1 MPWSFD
7 HYVLKFQNAANA
19 NYMNYTVLA
28 PPLGGANSAPQTLQ
42 NGCSG
47 LYRTYLLFGP
57 PGSGKGTQGKALGS
71 VPRFFHCACG
81 EVFRSID
88 TRTQLGQAF
97 IYYSGRGELV
107 PDELSLELW
116 RESIVG
122 AVETHRFKPELD
134 TLVLDGIPRNLKQA
148 KLMTSRIDVLKIFHL
163 ACPDRSELVK
173 RLKKRALK
181 DNRLD
186 DANEAVIHKR
196 LETYDIET
204 KPILDYYDPALI
216 HQIDATQTPA
226 RVLWEILGVI
236 TGVSPLENPGR
247 NHLS

>member
-1 MPWSFD
+1 
-7 HYVLKFQNAANA
+7 
-19 NYMNYTVLA
+19 MNSTLA
-28 PPLGGANSAPQTLQ
+28 SQVGGSHSAGQSSR
-42 NGCSG
+42 NGRSG
-47 LYRTYLLFGP
+47 LYRTYLLFGA

-81 EVFRSID
+81 DVFRSID
-88 TRTQLGQAF
+88 TRTKLGQAF

-116 RESIVG
+116 NESILG

-148 KLMTSRIDVLKIFHL
+148 ELMESRIEVLRVFHL
-163 ACPDRSELVK
+163 YCPERSTLIE

-186 DANEAVIHKR
+186 DANEAVIRKR
-196 LETYDIET
+196 LETYEMET
-204 KPILDYYDPALI
+204 KPVLNYYDPALI
-216 HQIDATQTPA
+216 STIDATQSPA
-226 RVLWEILGVI
+226 RVLWEILGVV
-236 TGVSPLENPGR
+236 TGSSSLENPGR
-247 NHLS
+247 NYRAEVGKKHRLRSYIE

>member
-1 MPWSFD
+1 MNSTLASQVGGS
-7 HYVLKFQNAANA
+7 HSAAQ
-19 NYMNYTVLA
+19 
-28 PPLGGANSAPQTLQ
+28 SSR
-42 NGCSG
+42 NGRSG
-47 LYRTYLLFGP
+47 LYRTYLLFGA

-81 EVFRSID
+81 DVFRSID
-88 TRTQLGQAF
+88 TRTKLGQAF

-116 RESIVG
+116 NESILG

-148 KLMTSRIDVLKIFHL
+148 ELMESRIEVLRVFHL
-163 ACPDRSELVK
+163 YCPERATLIQ

-186 DANEAVIHKR
+186 DANEAVIRKR
-196 LETYDIET
+196 LETYEMET
-204 KPILDYYDPALI
+204 KPILNYYDPALVST
-216 HQIDATQTPA
+216 IDATQSPA
-226 RVLWEILGVI
+226 HVLWEILGVV
-236 TGVSPLENPGR
+236 TGISSLENPGR
-247 NHLS
+247 NYRAEVGKKHRLRSYIE

>member
-1 MPWSFD
+1 
-7 HYVLKFQNAANA
+7 
-19 NYMNYTVLA
+19 MNTTVLTSH
-28 PPLGGANSAPQTLQ
+28 LGAARSAPQASR

-47 LYRTYLLFGP
+47 LYRTYLLFGA
-57 PGSGKGTQGKALGS
+57 PGSGKGTQGKALGM
-71 VPRFFHCACG
+71 VPRLFHCACG
-81 EVFRSID
+81 DVFRSID
-88 TRTQLGQAF
+88 TRTKLGQAF

-116 RESIVG
+116 KESILG

-148 KLMTSRIDVLKIFHL
+148 KLMASRIDVVKVFHL
-163 ACPDRSELVK
+163 SCPDRFILAE

-186 DANEAVIHKR
+186 DANEAIIHKR
-196 LETYDIET
+196 LETYEMET
-204 KPILDYYDPALI
+204 KPILGYYQPELI
-216 HQIDATQTPA
+216 HTIDAAQSPA

-236 TGVSPLENPGR
+236 TG
-247 NHLS
+247 HL

>member
-1 MPWSFD
+1 MNSTLASQVGGS
-7 HYVLKFQNAANA
+7 HSAAQ
-19 NYMNYTVLA
+19 
-28 PPLGGANSAPQTLQ
+28 SSR
-42 NGCSG
+42 NGRSG
-47 LYRTYLLFGP
+47 LYRTYLLFGA

-81 EVFRSID
+81 DVFRSID
-88 TRTQLGQAF
+88 TRTKLGQAF

-116 RESIVG
+116 KESILG

-148 KLMTSRIDVLKIFHL
+148 ELMESRIEVLRVFHL
-163 ACPDRSELVK
+163 YCPERATLMQ

-186 DANEAVIHKR
+186 DANEAVIRKR
-196 LETYDIET
+196 LETYEMET
-204 KPILDYYDPALI
+204 KPILNYYDPALI
-216 HQIDATQTPA
+216 STIDATQSPA
-226 RVLWEILGVI
+226 RVLWEILGEV
-236 TGVSPLENPGR
+236 TGMSSLENRGS
-247 NHLS
+247 NHRPELGKRHRLRSYIE

>member
-1 MPWSFD
+1 MNSTLASQVGGS
-7 HYVLKFQNAANA
+7 HSAAQ
-19 NYMNYTVLA
+19 
-28 PPLGGANSAPQTLQ
+28 SSR
-42 NGCSG
+42 NGRSG
-47 LYRTYLLFGP
+47 LYRTYLLFGA

-81 EVFRSID
+81 DVFRSID
-88 TRTQLGQAF
+88 TRTKLGQAF

-116 RESIVG
+116 KESILG

-148 KLMTSRIDVLKIFHL
+148 ELMESRIEVLRVFHL
-163 ACPDRSELVK
+163 YCPERATLIQ

-186 DANEAVIHKR
+186 DANEAVIRKR
-196 LETYDIET
+196 LETYEMET
-204 KPILDYYDPALI
+204 KPILNYYDPALI
-216 HQIDATQTPA
+216 STIDATQSPA
-226 RVLWEILGVI
+226 RVLWEILGEV
-236 TGVSPLENPGR
+236 TGMSSLENRGS
-247 NHLS
+247 NHRPELGKRHRLRSYIE

>member
-1 MPWSFD
+1 
-7 HYVLKFQNAANA
+7 
-19 NYMNYTVLA
+19 MNSILHSQFA
-28 PPLGGANSAPQTLQ
+28 GSPNSR
-42 NGCSG
+42 NGRCD
-47 LYRTYLLFGP
+47 LYRTYLLFGA

-81 EVFRSID
+81 DVFRSID
-88 TRTQLGQAF
+88 TRTKLGQAF

-116 RESIVG
+116 KESISG
-122 AVETHRFKPELD
+122 AIETHRFKPELD

-148 KLMTSRIDVLKIFHL
+148 ELMESRIEVLRVFHL
-163 ACPDRSELVK
+163 ACPERSTLVA

-196 LETYDIET
+196 LETYEMET
-204 KPILDYYDPALI
+204 KPILSHYDPALI
-216 HQIDATQTPA
+216 HTIDATQAPA
-226 RVLWEILGVI
+226 HVLWEILGVI
-236 TGVSPLENPGR
+236 TGIRSLENPGPHHWPELR
-247 NHLS
+247 KKHRMRSYLE

>member
-1 MPWSFD
+1 MNSTLASQVGVS
-7 HYVLKFQNAANA
+7 HSAAQ
-19 NYMNYTVLA
+19 
-28 PPLGGANSAPQTLQ
+28 SSR
-42 NGCSG
+42 NGRSG
-47 LYRTYLLFGP
+47 LYRTYLLFGA
-57 PGSGKGTQGKALGS
+57 PGSGKGTQGKALGA

-81 EVFRSID
+81 DVFRSID
-88 TRTQLGQAF
+88 TRTKLGQAF

-116 RESIVG
+116 KESILG

-148 KLMTSRIDVLKIFHL
+148 ELLESRIEVLRVFHL
-163 ACPDRSELVK
+163 SCPERSTLVE

-186 DANEAVIHKR
+186 DANEAVIRKR
-196 LETYDIET
+196 LETYEMET
-204 KPILDYYDPALI
+204 KPILSHYDPALI
-216 HQIDATQTPA
+216 HTIDATQSPA

-236 TGVSPLENPGR
+236 TGIKSLENPGR
-247 NHLS
+247 NHRAELGKMHRLRSYIE

>member
-1 MPWSFD
+1 
-7 HYVLKFQNAANA
+7 
-19 NYMNYTVLA
+19 MNSTLA
-28 PPLGGANSAPQTLQ
+28 SQVGGSHSAGQSSR
-42 NGCSG
+42 NGRSG
-47 LYRTYLLFGP
+47 LYRTYLLFGA

-81 EVFRSID
+81 DVFRSID
-88 TRTQLGQAF
+88 TRTKLGQAF

-116 RESIVG
+116 NESILG

-148 KLMTSRIDVLKIFHL
+148 ELMESRIEILRVFHL
-163 ACPDRSELVK
+163 YCPERATLVQ

-186 DANEAVIHKR
+186 DANEAVIRKR
-196 LETYDIET
+196 LQTYEMET
-204 KPILDYYDPALI
+204 KPILNYYDPALI
-216 HQIDATQTPA
+216 STIDATQSPA
-226 RVLWEILGVI
+226 RVLWEILGEV
-236 TGVSPLENPGR
+236 TGMSSLENRGS
-247 NHLS
+247 NHRPELGKRHRLRSYIE